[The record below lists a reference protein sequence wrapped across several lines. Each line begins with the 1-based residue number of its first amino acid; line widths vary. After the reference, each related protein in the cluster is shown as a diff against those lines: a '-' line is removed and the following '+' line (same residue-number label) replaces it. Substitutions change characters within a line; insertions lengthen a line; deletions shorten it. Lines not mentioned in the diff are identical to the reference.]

1 MQLYAIIICVGLKF
15 SFWEASHK
23 HIAPVQSLRLNL
35 RIFVRKLWNEVH
47 ESFPEVWHTK
57 KAIITWIRS
66 RATILWYS
74 FAVPSILG
82 TTKMCSQTSQNN
94 NTWSIPNEQN
104 SRETVSFALH
114 DAHGI
119 RPAGRQKGACFSR
132 QVGPWMVGGILL
144 KSSNQDSW
152 RSGLINAGQII
163 FWFFDPYSP
172 IWIVE
177 VKILSDFDNSSG
189 SVVSFPTKFGLRKLG
204 FTWLT
209 SF

>member
-74 FAVPSILG
+74 FCRSKYLR
-82 TTKMCSQTSQNN
+82 NN
-94 NTWSIPNEQN
+94 KNVFTNIPKQQHLEHSKRAKLEGNGEFCAARCPRN
-104 SRETVSFALH
+104 PACRPPKRCMLLSAGWALDGWRDLVEIIEPRFMKIWPYQCWADH
-114 DAHGI
+114 FLI
-119 RPAGRQKGACFSR
+119 FRPLQSNMNC
-132 QVGPWMVGGILL
+132 GGENPLRL
-144 KSSNQDSW
+144 WQFFRKCCLFSNQ
-152 RSGLINAGQII
+152 I
-163 FWFFDPYSP
+163 WFKK
-172 IWIVE
+172 VR
-177 VKILSDFDNSSG
+177 V
-189 SVVSFPTKFGLRKLG
+189 
-204 FTWLT
+204 
-209 SF
+209 